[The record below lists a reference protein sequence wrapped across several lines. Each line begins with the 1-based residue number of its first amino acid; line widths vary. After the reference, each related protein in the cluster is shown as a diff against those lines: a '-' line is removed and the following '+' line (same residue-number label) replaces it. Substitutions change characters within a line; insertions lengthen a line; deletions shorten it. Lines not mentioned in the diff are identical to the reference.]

1 MHTLLANH
9 SSYPRIGDTKHAQ
22 RLRRAYAD
30 RERGKMSQ
38 GEFEH
43 VEHVVLEEI
52 LREQATAQLDWAT
65 DGQITWADPVSHL
78 AERLDGVRLNGLLR
92 FLDTNTY
99 FRQPVIEAKLRR
111 RRPLVTQEY
120 QRACA
125 ACPLPIK
132 PVLTG
137 PYTLARQSLIAT
149 TAYRNAPALA
159 ADLSTILADEV
170 HDLVAAGARLV
181 QIDEPLILQ
190 HPEDIRLLREL
201 LEPLQ
206 NATGDAAQLAVATYF
221 GDAEPLYA
229 QLNSLPADI
238 VALDCSESPRL
249 LDAVAQT
256 GSSKVL
262 AFGLINGRSTRLEN
276 PDHVAGTLERLLHRY
291 VHDTVYLQPSCG
303 LEHLP
308 RDRARAKLN
317 LLPAIRKVIAGTTH
331 GTR

>member
-1 MHTLLANH
+1 MQTLLANH

-30 RERGKMSQ
+30 RERGHITQS
-38 GEFEH
+38 EFEQ
-43 VEHVVLEEI
+43 VESSVLAEI
-52 LREQATAQLDWAT
+52 LHEQAAVQLDWAT
-65 DGQITWADPVSHL
+65 DGQISWADPVSHL
-78 AERLDGVRLNGLLR
+78 VERLDGVRLNGLLR

-111 RRPLVTQEY
+111 HRPLVTREY

-125 ACPLPIK
+125 ACPVPIK

-137 PYTLARQSLIAT
+137 PYTLARLSLIAT
-149 TAYRNAPALA
+149 TAYRSPPLLA
-159 ADLSTILADEV
+159 ADLSMILADEV
-170 HDLVAAGARLV
+170 RDLVAAGARMI
-181 QIDEPLILQ
+181 QIDEPLIL
-190 HPEDIRLLREL
+190 HHAEDIRLLREL

-206 NATGDAAQLAVATYF
+206 NATGEAAQLAVATYF

-238 VALDCSESPRL
+238 LALDCSESPRL

-262 AFGLINGRSTRLEN
+262 ALGLINGRSTRLEN
-276 PDHVAGTLERLLHRY
+276 PDDIARTLERLLHRY
-291 VHDTVYLQPSCG
+291 VHDSVYLQPSCG

-308 RDRARAKLN
+308 RDRARAKLA
-317 LLPAIRKVIAGTTH
+317 LLPDIRRATT
-331 GTR
+331 